1 MRRNSHARCGVGENL
16 EIASKGYLSSFGI
29 TRAEKQ
35 LYLSCAQMRTLY
47 GRSSFNTPSRF
58 LNEIDSE
65 LIEETMTKRSSQSGA
80 YSAPRRQSGYRQST
94 AQTRG
99 KALAS
104 KSALKD
110 TGGSKLSWT
119 VGDKAAHGKW
129 GVGTVVSV
137 RGEGDGM
144 ELDIA
149 FPAPTGI
156 KRLMAKFAPITKQ

>member
-1 MRRNSHARCGVGENL
+1 
-16 EIASKGYLSSFGI
+16 
-29 TRAEKQ
+29 
-35 LYLSCAQMRTLY
+35 MRTLY

-58 LNEIDSE
+58 LNEIDSD
-65 LIEETMTKRSSQSGA
+65 LIEETIVKRSAQSGA
-80 YSAPRRQSGYRQST
+80 YSSPRRSGYRQAT
-94 AQTRG
+94 GQTKGR
-99 KALAS
+99 ALAQ
-104 KSALKD
+104 KSALKAS
-110 TGGSKLSWT
+110 GGDKLSWQ

-137 RGEGDGM
+137 RGEGDGT

>member
-1 MRRNSHARCGVGENL
+1 
-16 EIASKGYLSSFGI
+16 
-29 TRAEKQ
+29 
-35 LYLSCAQMRTLY
+35 MRTLY

-119 VGDKAAHGKW
+119 VGDKVAHGKW